1 MAKIPESEL
10 ILNKDGSIYHLNLK
24 PEHISEYI
32 LLVGDPGRVHRIS
45 QFFDG
50 VDFEM
55 NKREFITHIGKY
67 NGKRITVMSTGMGT
81 DNSEIAML
89 ELDALAN
96 IDLKTRESKS
106 RKKKLKI
113 IRIGTSGSIQEDI
126 RIGSHVISEFGL
138 GMDNLMAY
146 YDLPQTEFELSYS
159 QTLRDY
165 LGVTFTPYTVAGSSS
180 LMEQVGGDMIK
191 GFTATTPGFYAPQG
205 RALRV
210 PIRYPKLVDRLVS
223 FHHHDYWV
231 TNFEMETAG
240 LYALG
245 RLLGHEVISA
255 NAILANR
262 SRGTFSKDPH
272 KVVDSLIKKVL
283 DLL

>member
-1 MAKIPESEL
+1 MASIKDSEL

-45 QFFDG
+45 KFFDN

-81 DNSEIAML
+81 DNAEIAML

-96 IDLKTRESKS
+96 IDFKTREPKS
-106 RKKKLKI
+106 RRKKLKL
-113 IRIGTSGSIQEDI
+113 IRVGTSGSIQDDI
-126 RIGSHVISEFGL
+126 RIGSHVISEYGL

-146 YDLPQTEFELSYS
+146 YELPQTDFELSYS

-165 LGVTFTPYTVAGSSS
+165 LGVTFTPYTVAGSSM
-180 LMEQVGGDMIK
+180 LIQQIGQDMIK
-191 GFTATTPGFYAPQG
+191 GFTATSPGFYAPQG

-210 PIRYPKLVDRLVS
+210 PIRYPKLIDRLVN
-223 FHHHDYWV
+223 FRHQDYWV

-245 RLLGHEVISA
+245 RLLGHEVVSA

-262 SRGTFSKDPH
+262 SRGTFSKDPN

>member
-1 MAKIPESEL
+1 MAKIPEAEL

-24 PEHISEYI
+24 PEHVSDYI

-45 QFFDG
+45 TFFDG
-50 VDFEM
+50 IDYEM

-67 NGKRITVMSTGMGT
+67 NSNRITVMSTGMGT
-81 DNSEIAML
+81 DNAEIAMM

-96 IDLKTRESKS
+96 IDLKTREPKS
-106 RKKKLKI
+106 RRRKLKI
-113 IRIGTSGSIQEDI
+113 IRIGTSGSLQDDI
-126 RIGSHVISEFGL
+126 RIGSHVISEYGL
-138 GMDNLMAY
+138 GLDNLMAY
-146 YDLPQTEFELSYS
+146 YDLPQTDFESSYS

-165 LGVTFTPYTVAGSSS
+165 LGVTFTPYTVAGSTL
-180 LMEQVGGDMIK
+180 LMEQLGEGMIK

-205 RALRV
+205 RTLRV
-210 PIRYPKLVDRLVS
+210 PIRYPKLIDKLML
-223 FHHHDYWV
+223 FHHRDYWI

-262 SRGTFSKDPH
+262 AKGTFSKDPH
-272 KVVDSLIKKVL
+272 KVVDTLIKKVL